1 MGTVDVRPEAPPREH
16 PPVSDLALWTSVLG
30 GPIAFLVNLQV
41 NYTMVDWACNTGHDA
56 GLHLAHLVSLA
67 LAVGA
72 GWLGLT
78 LWRRIGGA
86 PESGGGSESRSRFL
100 AVLGVSGGALFALSI
115 LAQWI
120 TVMVLGSC
128 LRN

>member
-41 NYTMVDWACNTGHDA
+41 NYTMVDWACNTGHDV
-56 GLHLAHLVSLA
+56 GLHLAHLVALA

-86 PESGGGSESRSRFL
+86 PDSGGGSESRSRLL